1 MSLNTPST
9 SAPTQRVSQLAT
21 ERGTIKVPTT
31 LTAAV
36 STSRAPTAAA
46 TSRGAFAALGGQHV
60 GVAGMDVA
68 PAQVGLETP
77 GQDRVAGVVGASH
90 DEGAD
95 RPELCLDRI
104 GPGGAGRG
112 EAQFDV
118 GAGRPAADRRGLVR
132 R

>member
-46 TSRGAFAALGGQHV
+46 TSRAAIGTAMAISSDLGG
-60 GVAGMDVA
+60 
-68 PAQVGLETP
+68 LN
-77 GQDRVAGVVGASH
+77 
-90 DEGAD
+90 
-95 RPELCLDRI
+95 
-104 GPGGAGRG
+104 GGRL
-112 EAQFDV
+112 
-118 GAGRPAADRRGLVR
+118 P
-132 R
+132 